1 MKAKTQYTH
10 PRLWEQIKAEVTAGN
25 RGGKP
30 GQWSARKAQLA
41 VLLYKQA
48 GGGYIGPKDPDNS
61 LSRWTEQ
68 DWTTKSGRPSLST
81 GERYLPRAAMQ
92 ALSPAEYAATTR
104 AKRQGMAK
112 GQQFVP
118 QPRKIAKKVAP
129 YRRNSASPGAEQ
141 ETVPAG
147 EYLYHATH
155 LGKAEA
161 IAEHGLVPSG
171 GSQFSGGYSAHSR
184 GRVFLTDFDG
194 LRYWMNKMKHIAEYN
209 SDFHD
214 EDDVVEWTPVALR
227 ILIDDDFTYFVD
239 ELGNKDNIGGEAF
252 YVKTAIPVDYIE
264 IWDGFAWIEITDADL
279 SGLAD
284 DAISAAEFER
294 EGDDDEREDEDGDG
308 DEDYENEPQGY
319 FLPDFDLFLPPD
331 P

>member
-1 MKAKTQYTH
+1 MKAKTKYTD
-10 PRLWEQIKAEVTAGN
+10 PRLWAQVKAEVTAGN
-25 RGGKP
+25 RGGQP

-41 VLLYKQA
+41 VMLYKQA

-61 LSRWTEQ
+61 LTRWTEQ

-81 GERYLPRAAMQ
+81 GERYLPRAAIQ
-92 ALSPAEYAATTR
+92 TLTPTEYAATTR

-118 QPRKIAKKVAP
+118 QPRKIAGKVAP
-129 YRRNSASPGAEQ
+129 YRKNSKDGEQ
-141 ETVPAG
+141 EAVPAG

-155 LGKAEA
+155 LGKAED

-194 LRYWMNKMKHIAEYN
+194 LSYWMNKMEHIAENN

-214 EDDVVEWTPVALR
+214 EDDVSEWTPVALR
-227 ILIDDDFTYFVD
+227 VLLDDDFTYFVD
-239 ELGNKDNIGGEAF
+239 ELGNRDNLLGEAY
-252 YVKTAIPVDYIE
+252 YVKTPIPPDYIE
-264 IWDGFAWIEITDADL
+264 IWDGSGWVEIVDADL

-284 DAISAAEFER
+284 DAISAAEFEQDDGGDD
-294 EGDDDEREDEDGDG
+294 GDDDEDDD
-308 DEDYENEPQGY
+308 ENEGQGY
-319 FLPDFDLFLPPD
+319 FLPNFDLFLPSEP
-331 P
+331 